1 MNFEFADPAFLWLL
15 LAVPALAWWYFARR
29 TRKGGSLVYSDLAAV
44 RRADVRRGGRWRHV
58 LPVLRLL
65 AVAALVVA
73 FARPRA
79 GVTSE
84 NVLTEGIDIVLV
96 LDISSSMLAE
106 DLEPNRIDAAKQVAA
121 DFVAGRRNDRI
132 GLVVFAGQ
140 AFTQVPLTLDY
151 GVVGEL
157 MDELDVGMV
166 EDGTAVG
173 MGLATAIKRLNESV
187 AESKV
192 VVLLTDGRNNRGEI
206 DPLTAAQMAQA
217 LGVRVYTIGAG
228 SRGTARVP
236 VDDPLLGRRYA
247 TVRVDV
253 DEETLAEVASTTGG
267 QYFRATDTESLANIY
282 QEIDELET
290 TEIEVQNFTRYTE
303 LFHFPLAAGLLLL
316 LIEAALANTLL
327 RKLP

>member
-1 MNFEFADPAFLWLL
+1 MSFEFADPALLWSL
-15 LAVPALAWWYFARR
+15 LAVPALAWWHFARR
-29 TRKGGSLVYSDLAAV
+29 RRMGGSIVYSDLAAV
-44 RRADVRRGGRWRHV
+44 RRADVRGGGRWRHL

-65 AVAALVVA
+65 AVAALAVA

-79 GVTSE
+79 GVTTE
-84 NVLTEGIDIVLV
+84 NVLTEGVDIVLV
-96 LDISSSMLAE
+96 MDVSSSMLAE
-106 DLEPNRIDAAKQVAA
+106 DLDPNRIDAAKRVAA
-121 DFVAGRRNDRI
+121 DFVSGRPDDRI

-140 AFTQVPLTLDY
+140 AFTQVPLTLDH
-151 GVVGEL
+151 GVVRGL
-157 MDELDVGMV
+157 MDELEVGMV

-173 MGLATAIKRLNESV
+173 MGLATAVKRLHRSV

-217 LGVRVYTIGAG
+217 LGVRVYTVGAG
-228 SRGTARVP
+228 SRGTARMP

-253 DEETLAEVASTTGG
+253 DEETLASVASTTGG
-267 QYFRATDTESLANIY
+267 RYFRATDTESLANVY
-282 QEIDELET
+282 REIDELET
-290 TEIEVQNFTRYTE
+290 TEIEVRNFTRYTE
-303 LFHFPLAAGLLLL
+303 LFHLPLVAGLLLL
-316 LIEAALANTLL
+316 LIEVGLAHTLL